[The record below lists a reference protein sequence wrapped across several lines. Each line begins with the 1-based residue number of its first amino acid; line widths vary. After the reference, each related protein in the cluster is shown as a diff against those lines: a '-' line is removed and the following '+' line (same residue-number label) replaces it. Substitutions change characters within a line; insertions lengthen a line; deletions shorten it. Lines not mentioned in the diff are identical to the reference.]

1 MQFLVLVSLT
11 APTPKDAPTQE
22 EREAESEVI
31 RKLYRDGIVRQ
42 IWLRGDGGAC
52 IIAESDAPQ
61 TLESIFS
68 ALPLVKSGF
77 LQPPR
82 VIALKA
88 YSGFGP
94 RAEAAEGGKMAGDVA
109 LDLP

>member
-1 MQFLVLVSLT
+1 MQFLVLVARTSPIPEDI
-11 APTPKDAPTQE
+11 PTLA

-31 RKLYRDGIVRQ
+31 RHLYLDGVVRQ

-52 IIAESDAPQ
+52 IIAESDDAQ
-61 TLESIFS
+61 SLERSFS

-77 LQPPR
+77 LQAPT
-82 VIALKA
+82 VIALKP

-94 RAEAAEGGKMAGDVA
+94 RAA
-109 LDLP
+109 P

>member
-11 APTPKDAPTQE
+11 TPTPKDAPTQE

-31 RKLYRDGIVRQ
+31 RQLYRDGIVRQ
-42 IWLRGDGGAC
+42 IWLRDDGGAC
-52 IIAESDAPQ
+52 IIAEGDAPQ
-61 TLESIFS
+61 TLDAVFS
-68 ALPLVKSGF
+68 ALPLVRSGF

-82 VIALKA
+82 VTALKA

-94 RAEAAEGGKMAGDVA
+94 KAA
-109 LDLP
+109 L